1 MPPFGVKRRAKPWG
15 RGCGSAFGGAAGHRA
30 RAGAGG
36 WGNAQCDQASWGLVL
51 PWPLTSSWCL
61 ISLSFN
67 FFNFTR
73 NWSYGISI
81 VPFLYNFKIITLL
94 FSLDLHRLKSCHL
107 QQNQCQ
113 EIISCHQ
120 TPSTEN
126 DVLRLLGSAGQV
138 LVGRGLLHR
147 HLEGRGSCASYKHSR
162 LSPGEIHV
170 FPGRQKIS
178 HSLMHEL
185 VSELIFTNQNL
196 RKVKG
201 KKGKKKK
208 EKGEDSNSTK

>member
-1 MPPFGVKRRAKPWG
+1 M
-15 RGCGSAFGGAAGHRA
+15 
-30 RAGAGG
+30 
-36 WGNAQCDQASWGLVL
+36 
-51 PWPLTSSWCL
+51 
-61 ISLSFN
+61 
-67 FFNFTR
+67 
-73 NWSYGISI
+73 
-81 VPFLYNFKIITLL
+81 
-94 FSLDLHRLKSCHL
+94 
-107 QQNQCQ
+107 
-113 EIISCHQ
+113 
-120 TPSTEN
+120 
-126 DVLRLLGSAGQV
+126 
-138 LVGRGLLHR
+138 GRGLLHR

-178 HSLMHEL
+178 HFLMHEL